1 MGLVGRRPWR
11 DLAIAFDADL
21 AAFPCSED
29 FLDPAANRMDRLIL
43 FVELAQRFGF
53 VPAPYAGR
61 DDPGNAALCQGC
73 IMEMMAALGA
83 GGGNPEM
90 Q

>member
-1 MGLVGRRPWR
+1 
-11 DLAIAFDADL
+11 
-21 AAFPCSED
+21 
-29 FLDPAANRMDRLIL
+29 MDRLIL